1 MTKSLFIRFLLVT
14 TLFVAGC
21 NSADNKSTNVAQ
33 KANPRSS
40 QVETV
45 HADGVRRIT
54 IQDFEELRRKG
65 GAFIVDVRNQAA
77 YDQGHIPGA
86 KLIPSA
92 EILNHLN
99 ELPRD
104 KTIVT
109 YCS

>member
-1 MTKSLFIRFLLVT
+1 MTKSLFIRLLLVT

-21 NSADNKSTNVAQ
+21 NSADNKITNVAQ
-33 KANPRSS
+33 KRNPSAG

-54 IQDFEELRRKG
+54 IQEFEELKSKG

-86 KLIPSA
+86 KLIPSP
-92 EILNHLN
+92 EILNHIN
-99 ELPRD
+99 ELPKD

>member
-1 MTKSLFIRFLLVT
+1 MLMSKSLFVRFLLVA
-14 TLFVAGC
+14 TLFLAGC
-21 NSADNKSTNVAQ
+21 NSAENKGTNVTQ
-33 KANPRSS
+33 KASPRPG

-65 GAFIVDVRNQAA
+65 DAFIVDVRNQAA

-86 KLIPSA
+86 RLMPSG
-92 EILNHLN
+92 EILNHVK

-109 YCS
+109 